1 MMTLTTEW
9 TNKIHVPNHQGSIW
23 VNPIL
28 LAKAEK
34 HLNLNGSKH
43 PNWIRPTKTMG
54 IDPTNYI

>member
-1 MMTLTTEW
+1 MTFPTEW